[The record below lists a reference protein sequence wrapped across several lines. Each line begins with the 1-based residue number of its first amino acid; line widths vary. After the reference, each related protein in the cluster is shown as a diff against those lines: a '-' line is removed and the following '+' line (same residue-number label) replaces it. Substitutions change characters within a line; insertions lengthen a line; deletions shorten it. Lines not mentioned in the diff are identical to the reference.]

1 MRPDSIEPLEE
12 NSLGHWSKQDFL
24 EMTPE
29 AQTAKVKIDKR
40 VTPGDLLQSQ
50 KVLGGGG
57 RTFVNYTPSEESI
70 PKVDKG
76 AATTQRENIF

>member
-1 MRPDSIEPLEE
+1 M
-12 NSLGHWSKQDFL
+12 GHWFKQDFP

-40 VTPGDLLQSQ
+40 VTPGYKALQSQ
-50 KVLGGGG
+50 KVMGG
-57 RTFVNYTPSEESI
+57 RGGRQTFVNYTPSEESI